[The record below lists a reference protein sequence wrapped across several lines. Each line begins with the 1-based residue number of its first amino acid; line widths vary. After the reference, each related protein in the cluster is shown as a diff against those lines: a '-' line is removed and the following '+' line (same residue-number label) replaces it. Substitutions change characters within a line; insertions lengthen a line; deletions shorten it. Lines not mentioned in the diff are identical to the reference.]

1 MGLGSTINVF
11 LTFQDFRVDKFDE
24 NGLYKVQEMKKS
36 HALFLESHEVTL
48 VNEDIG
54 QGILH
59 GSNAYSYD
67 LSPVSSSTGFLHWA
81 QKTSKQFFGPLSFV
95 ADGFCYFFMV
105 VLAYIFI
112 VTANKLRSVVFSIL
126 KQS

>member
-1 MGLGSTINVF
+1 
-11 LTFQDFRVDKFDE
+11 
-24 NGLYKVQEMKKS
+24 MKQS
-36 HALFLESHEVTL
+36 HALFLESYEVNL

-81 QKTSKQFFGPLSFV
+81 QKTSRQFFGPLSFL
-95 ADGFCYFFMV
+95 ADGFCYFVMV
-105 VLAYIFI
+105 FLTFIFV
-112 VTANKLRSVVFSIL
+112 VTANKL
-126 KQS
+126 KNN